1 MTHDIN
7 VTRKRPNASGF
18 RQTSRGIDDCCVN
31 LKRGRGDAATAT
43 INNVY
48 DSAPGNDKSP
58 PFLEGRL
65 LYTVP
70 ALDNREQPVRWVTTT

>member
-1 MTHDIN
+1 MSLGNI
-7 VTRKRPNASGF
+7 RMCSGLG
-18 RQTSRGIDDCCVN
+18 RLPGEIDDYCVN
-31 LKRGRGDAATAT
+31 LKRGRGDAEIAT

-48 DSAPGNDKSP
+48 DISPGNDKSP
-58 PFLEGRL
+58 PFLKGRL

>member
-1 MTHDIN
+1 MRLGVGKLTGEI
-7 VTRKRPNASGF
+7 
-18 RQTSRGIDDCCVN
+18 RGYCVK
-31 LKRGRGDAATAT
+31 LKRGRDDAETAT

-48 DSAPGNDKSP
+48 GDSPGNDKSP

-70 ALDNREQPVRWVTTT
+70 VLDNREQPVRWVTA